1 MQKRLTKSKTDRK
14 LCGVCAGIAEYIN
27 IDPTVI
33 RIIWAI
39 VALSG
44 VGILA
49 YLICAF
55 IMPD

>member
-27 IDPTVI
+27 LDPTVI
-33 RIIWAI
+33 RVIWAI